1 MKKSLIALTVISALS
16 AQAHAAPIDKD
27 GKYID
32 TAKDLIGA
40 LSYTDKQEYIAQFK
54 TMETKQEQ
62 AAFFKMLIVA
72 ETSVENAIN
81 FALNGENGAVVE
93 AFMIESGLLKE
104 NENGRLVIQEESDAY
119 IALSAKRSELFGRHV
134 QYDDNDDFYISP
146 VVDDNEREMP
156 DVGVS
161 PIDIVI
167 TPVEPVSTEKKV
179 ETVNKLFS
187 AAGLDS
193 TIDGTTITF
202 VSPSTGITTSYDLA
216 TLTAEQLVE
225 LKAEAKS
232 VFKQGIDDRRVNAP
246 IVEPIDP
253 GFGVD
258 PIDVVIEPIDPGFGV
273 DPIDVVIEP
282 IDPGFGVD
290 PIDVI
295 IDPINPGV
303 PDPGVPVSTDVK
315 VSAFNK
321 AMEKAGN
328 TAQIHKDP
336 ITGEYT
342 LYREGEAPLALIDE
356 TAVKNAMRVVA
367 LTNTDGYEKVLQE
380 IHDRQ
385 EVIVDPIDVVITP
398 IDPGFGVDPK
408 PGNPAPHPGYS
419 TDVKVSAFNKAM
431 ERKGSEVQISKT
443 VDAVTGEATYHFIQ
457 EGSAPIEL
465 TVDNADKFKK
475 ALAKATNDHRSAKID
490 PIDPGFGGD
499 PDKSPKDTGIDK
511 ILNEFAAVNSSIEV
525 VANSAANNSML
536 IATNSANQAATNDAL
551 QLAGQELQ
559 AKTGKAVQVLE
570 TARNGMQSG
579 VNELHIAADSMK
591 TSLTTELADLQAQ
604 IDRLNSGDDGTNPPV
619 QDVELREGLQAAGAE
634 LAIKGAD
641 ARAALEAHEQAQIE
655 YMKANN
661 IRVEEGADAIEAA
674 GANLVTVALD
684 AKSALEEHEQAQ
696 TDYMKASNA
705 ALGND
710 IQSNQIAIVAL
721 ADNDIAQNERM
732 DTAEDVLVS
741 SATDMKVSLTNQF
754 ASIDSSIQVVA
765 NSAANNSVLIAD
777 VTATQ
782 SAFNVALQEASQTLQ
797 AKTGKAVQVL
807 ETARNGM
814 QSGVNELHIAA
825 DSMKTSLTTEL
836 ADLQAQIDRLNSGD
850 DGTNPPTVDEEL
862 RAGLVIAKD
871 KVETELAAVNGSVD
885 IVANSAANNSML
897 IATNSANQ
905 AATNDALQLAGQEL
919 QAKTGKAVET
929 LETARSGMNA
939 GANEL
944 MAALQSMQA
953 QMDAQA
959 RLIAELQAGENPG
972 TGLPTSIDQDVRDG
986 LQTASATMQK
996 KLGTAADMLKTA
1008 SNGLKNN
1015 KPQNGVQPIQP
1026 VDPVEPVT
1034 PFDPK
1039 DHEYGSVGNGAATAW
1054 LNERVDAGKGLMN
1067 DQFEAEFTAFE
1078 DKITAMYQSDMAA
1091 FQEGVQDE
1099 MDGVM
1104 ASTHAI
1110 TNSRPFLSNGGTA
1123 IGVGVGAAGD
1133 ASAVAIGVA
1142 HSFVDTGWSVSGSV
1156 NATTGSSSDVSF
1168 GAGVQYQY

>member
-1 MKKSLIALTVISALS
+1 MKKSLIALAVATSISAFS
-16 AQAHAAPIDKD
+16 AAAAPVDKD
-27 GKYID
+27 GHYLN
-32 TAKDLIGA
+32 TAKDLIGS
-40 LSYTDKQEYIAQFK
+40 LSYTDKQEYIEQFK
-54 TMETKQEQ
+54 TFDTKQEQ

-119 IALSAKRSELFGRHV
+119 IALSAKRSELFGKHV

-146 VVDDNEREMP
+146 IVDDNERQMP

-161 PIDIVI
+161 PIDVVI
-167 TPVEPVSTEKKV
+167 TPVEPVTTEKKV
-179 ETVNKLFS
+179 EIVNQFFT

-216 TLTAEQLVE
+216 TLTTEQLVE

-246 IVEPIDP
+246 IVEPIDPGFGIDPIDVVIDPIDPGFGVDPIDVVIEPIDP

-295 IDPINPGV
+295 IDPI
-303 PDPGVPVSTDVK
+303 DPG
-315 VSAFNK
+315 F
-321 AMEKAGN
+321 G
-328 TAQIHKDP
+328 
-336 ITGEYT
+336 
-342 LYREGEAPLALIDE
+342 
-356 TAVKNAMRVVA
+356 
-367 LTNTDGYEKVLQE
+367 
-380 IHDRQ
+380 
-385 EVIVDPIDVVITP
+385 VDPIDVVIEP
-398 IDPGFGVDPK
+398 IDPGFDVDPI
-408 PGNPAPHPGYS
+408 APTPE
-419 TDVKVSAFNKAM
+419 TAKEFK
-431 ERKGSEVQISKT
+431 EVVDASIGEGT
-443 VDAVTGEATYHFIQ
+443 VDAYLAADTADKEVLAQDILASDGAESLKNIMIPNPAYSAASDAPKQISLHDYLSDVADPEITPPVFDVESGELVLKNAGANLQIAGDNLYLYGKNLVT
-457 EGSAPIEL
+457 EL
-465 TVDNADKFKK
+465 TKHEQAQLDRMDKGAQ
-475 ALAKATNDHRSAKID
+475 ALTK
-490 PIDPGFGGD
+490 
-499 PDKSPKDTGIDK
+499 
-511 ILNEFAAVNSSIEV
+511 LNEIQNQNIINNTDDIGALIDGLKVGKDAASQALTALNDIQNQNIINNTDDIGALTDGLKVAKDVASDAMTGVIE
-525 VANSAANNSML
+525 
-536 IATNSANQAATNDAL
+536 
-551 QLAGQELQ
+551 
-559 AKTGKAVQVLE
+559 
-570 TARNGMQSG
+570 
-579 VNELHIAADSMK
+579 
-591 TSLTTELADLQAQ
+591 DLQAQ

-641 ARAALEAHEQAQIE
+641 ARA
-655 YMKANN
+655 
-661 IRVEEGADAIEAA
+661 V
-674 GANLVTVALD
+674 
-684 AKSALEEHEQAQ
+684 LEEHEQAQ
-696 TDYMKASNA
+696 IDYMKASNA

-782 SAFNVALQEASQTLQ
+782 SVFNVALQEASQTLQ

-871 KVETELAAVNGSVD
+871 KVETELAAVNGSID

-905 AATNDALQLAGQEL
+905 AGTNDALQSAGQEL

-996 KLGTAADMLKTA
+996 KLGKAADMLKTA

-1015 KPQNGVQPIQP
+1015 KPEYGVQPIQP
-1026 VDPVEPVT
+1026 TEPVEPIT
-1034 PFDPK
+1034 PFDPR

-1054 LNERVDAGKGLMN
+1054 LNERIDTGKGLMN
-1067 DQFEAEFTAFE
+1067 EHLDAEFMAFE
-1078 DKITAMYQSDMAA
+1078 DKITAMYQSDMAS
-1091 FQEGVQDE
+1091 FQEDVQDE

-1123 IGVGVGAAGD
+1123 IGVGIGAAGD

-1156 NATTGSSSDVSF
+1156 NATTGSSSDVSL
-1168 GAGVQYQY
+1168 GAGVQYQF

>member
-104 NENGRLVIQEESDAY
+104 NENGRLVIQEESEAY
-119 IALSAKRSELFGRHV
+119 KALSAKRSELFGKHV

-146 VVDDNEREMP
+146 VVDDNERKMP

-202 VSPSTGITTSYDLA
+202 VSPNTGITTSYDLA

-282 IDPGFGVD
+282 IDPGFDVD

-295 IDPINPGV
+295 I
-303 PDPGVPVSTDVK
+303 
-315 VSAFNK
+315 
-321 AMEKAGN
+321 E
-328 TAQIHKDP
+328 
-336 ITGEYT
+336 
-342 LYREGEAPLALIDE
+342 
-356 TAVKNAMRVVA
+356 
-367 LTNTDGYEKVLQE
+367 
-380 IHDRQ
+380 
-385 EVIVDPIDVVITP
+385 P
-398 IDPGFGVDPK
+398 IDPGFGVDPI
-408 PGNPAPHPGYS
+408 
-419 TDVKVSAFNKAM
+419 DVV
-431 ERKGSEVQISKT
+431 
-443 VDAVTGEATYHFIQ
+443 
-457 EGSAPIEL
+457 IE
-465 TVDNADKFKK
+465 
-475 ALAKATNDHRSAKID
+475 
-490 PIDPGFGGD
+490 PIDPGFGVD
-499 PDKSPKDTGIDK
+499 PIDVVIEPIDPGFGVDPIDVIIEPIDPGFDVEPIAPTPETAK
-511 ILNEFAAVNSSIEV
+511 EFKEV
-525 VANSAANNSML
+525 VDASIGEGTVDAYLAADAADKEVLAQDILASDGAESLKNIMIPNPAYSAAS
-536 IATNSANQAATNDAL
+536 DAPK
-551 QLAGQELQ
+551 QI
-559 AKTGKAVQVLE
+559 
-570 TARNGMQSG
+570 S
-579 VNELHIAADSMK
+579 LHDYLSDVADPEI
-591 TSLTTELADLQAQ
+591 T
-604 IDRLNSGDDGTNPPV
+604 PPV
-619 QDVELREGLQAAGAE
+619 FDVESGE
-634 LAIKGAD
+634 LVLK
-641 ARAALEAHEQAQIE
+641 
-655 YMKANN
+655 N
-661 IRVEEGADAIEAA
+661 A
-674 GANLVTVALD
+674 GANLQIAGDNLYLYGQKLVTELT
-684 AKSALEEHEQAQ
+684 KHEQEQ

-741 SATDMKVSLTNQF
+741 SATDMEVSLTSQF

-782 SAFNVALQEASQTLQ
+782 SAFNVALHEASQTLQ

-807 ETARNGM
+807 ETTRNGM

-905 AATNDALQLAGQEL
+905 AATNDALQLVGQEL